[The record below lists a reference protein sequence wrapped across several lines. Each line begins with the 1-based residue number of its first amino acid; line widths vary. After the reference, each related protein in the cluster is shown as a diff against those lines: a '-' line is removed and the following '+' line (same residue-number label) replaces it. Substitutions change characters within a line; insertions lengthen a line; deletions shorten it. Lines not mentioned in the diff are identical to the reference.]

1 MFIQIIFV
9 ICFFLKVNETVAACI
24 YRYYIMFLL
33 HEHQWL
39 CSSQLFVSTDESPRV
54 SKGIYTTLHYFTLIS
69 LSFQLWTFYLYN
81 IIIYI
86 EKRYFKPFIFLT
98 IVQKV
103 HCLRNACKL
112 ISLFIFNVYS
122 TKFFRD
128 IILYTMILTYF
139 IYVLCYYEIFV
150 IEYLLFYL

>member
-1 MFIQIIFV
+1 MFIQVIFV

-54 SKGIYTTLHYFTLIS
+54 SKGIYTTLHYSTLIS
-69 LSFQLWTFYLYN
+69 LSFQLWTFYLY

-86 EKRYFKPFIFLT
+86 EKRYFKLFIFLT

-112 ISLFIFNVYS
+112 ILLFIFNVYF

-128 IILYTMILTYF
+128 IILYTIILIYF
-139 IYVLCYYEIFV
+139 IYVFMKSFV
-150 IEYLLFYL
+150 IEYLSFYL